1 MMNSRLMSF
10 GMMNAGWLRAV
21 LFALTLLSALPAR
34 AECTATG
41 ACITAGPRLASI
53 DTGKSA
59 LLGPLLGGLLGTG
72 VSLNA
77 LDWNALAGGDLNL
90 LNFLKVLQT
99 QLSLSNPTQ
108 VLNANIT
115 LAQIAN
121 ALAVEA
127 QAEAKPQLA
136 SALSG
141 LASQLNNAGLTVR
154 LGDLLKLNVDTGNL
168 GTTTVNALDM
178 FTGLV
183 QLYNR
188 RNVLT
193 TPVPVGI
200 SGGVLGALGVVNSL
214 QLYAQVIEPP
224 SYVCGPLGS
233 TFYSA
238 AVRIKLKLD
247 LITLAPVTDA
257 LVGSGLL
264 QAASLGIGKL
274 DVYADVARG
283 QGSLA
288 AVNAATRAV
297 TLQVAPGV
305 ADLYI
310 GKIADGVFFNRSKT
324 IQDSDVDFG
333 AIGSLQATLL
343 LGLASVNIP
352 LEVKSIVRAQAPFST
367 SVTMSGN
374 FPQTRTVSSSTMFVT
389 NAANSLVTNLKFRDM
404 PGLGL
409 LQGVVQPLVVT
420 LVTKVVSPLL
430 APVLSGVAD
439 PLLKLLGIGLGEMVV
454 TVEGICQACDDFKLT
469 KAADKSAALPGSTIV
484 YTITFQNSGTTTLN
498 NLKVSDP
505 TPAYT
510 TYVDSSCGA
519 MPAGLACTVAARPEV
534 GSSGKVEWGVTGTLA
549 PGATGSV
556 TVSVKVQ

>member
-1 MMNSRLMSF
+1 MISKLLTL
-10 GMMNAGWLRAV
+10 AWLRNIVAAV
-21 LFALTLLSALPAR
+21 CLLGALPAQ

-41 ACITAGPRLASI
+41 ACITAGPRLASV
-53 DTGKSA
+53 DTNKSA

-77 LDWNALAGGDLNL
+77 VDWNALAGGDLNL

-99 QLSLSNPTQ
+99 QLNLSSPSQ
-108 VLNANIT
+108 VLGANIT

-121 ALAVEA
+121 ALSVQA
-127 QAEAKPQLA
+127 QAEAKTSL
-136 SALSG
+136 STALSG
-141 LASQLNNAGLTVR
+141 LASQLNGAGATVR
-154 LGDLLKLNVDTGNL
+154 LGDLLKVTADTGSL

-178 FTGLV
+178 FTGLI

-200 SGGVLGALGVVNSL
+200 SGGVLGAVGVVNNL

-224 SYVCGPLGS
+224 TYVCGPTGS
-233 TFYSA
+233 SFYSA

-247 LITLAPVTDA
+247 LVSLAPATNT
-257 LVGSGLL
+257 LVGLGLL
-264 QAASLGIGKL
+264 QSASIGIGKL
-274 DVYADVARG
+274 DVYVDVARG

-288 AVNAATRAV
+288 AVSAATKAV
-297 TLQVAPGV
+297 TLEVAPGV

-310 GKIADGVFFNRSKT
+310 GKIEDSVFFSRRA
-324 IQDSDVDFG
+324 ILDSDVDYG
-333 AIGSLQATLL
+333 TIGSLQATLA
-343 LGLASVNIP
+343 LGLAAVNIP
-352 LEVKSIVRAQAPFST
+352 LDVKSIVRAQAPFST

-374 FPQTRTVSSSTMFVT
+374 FPQTRTVRSSTTFVT
-389 NAANSLVTNLKFRDM
+389 NAANSLVTNLKFRTMD
-404 PGLGL
+404 GLGAL
-409 LQGVVQPLVVT
+409 LGVVQPLVETV
-420 LVTKVVSPLL
+420 VTKAITPIL

-454 TVEGICQACDDFKLT
+454 TVEGICQTCDDFKLT
-469 KAADKSAALPGSTIV
+469 KAVDKAAALPGSTIV
-484 YTITFQNSGTTTLN
+484 YTITFENSGTTTLN
-498 NLKVSDP
+498 NLKISDT

-510 TYVDSSCGA
+510 TYADSSCGSV
-519 MPAGLACTVAARPEV
+519 PSGLACSVSAKPEV
-534 GSSGKVEWGVTGTLA
+534 GANGKVEWGISGTLA
-549 PGATGSV
+549 PGASGTV

>member
-1 MMNSRLMSF
+1 MNNNIMSF
-10 GMMNAGWLRAV
+10 TWLHRSLVALCLMAGMLAGA
-21 LFALTLLSALPAR
+21 PAQ
-34 AECTATG
+34 AQCNATG
-41 ACITAGPRLASI
+41 ACITAGPRLASV
-53 DTGKSA
+53 DTNKSA

-77 LDWNALAGGDLNL
+77 LDWNALAGGNLNL

-99 QLSLSNPTQ
+99 QLNLSSPSQ
-108 VLNANIT
+108 VLGANIT
-115 LAQIAN
+115 LAQIAT
-121 ALAVEA
+121 ALSVEA

-136 SALSG
+136 AALSG
-141 LASQLNNAGLTVR
+141 LASQLNGAGATVR
-154 LGDLLKLNVDTGNL
+154 LGDLLKITADTGSL
-168 GTTTVNALDM
+168 GTSTVNALDM

-200 SGGVLGALGVVNSL
+200 SGGVLGAVGVVNSV

-224 SYVCGPLGS
+224 SYVCGPTGS

-257 LVGSGLL
+257 LVGLGLL
-264 QAASLGIGKL
+264 QSASIAIGKL

-288 AVNAATRAV
+288 AVNAASKAV

-310 GKIADGVFFNRSKT
+310 GKIDDGVFFSRSP
-324 IQDSDVDFG
+324 IRDSDVDFG
-333 AIGSLQATLL
+333 SIGSLQATLA
-343 LGLASVNIP
+343 LGLASVNVP
-352 LEVKSIVRAQAPFST
+352 LDVKSIVRAQAPFST

-430 APVLSGVAD
+430 APILSGVAD

-454 TVEGICQACDDFKLT
+454 TVEGICQTCDDFKLT

-484 YTITFQNSGTTTLN
+484 YTITFENTGTTTLN

-510 TYVDSSCGA
+510 TYVDSTCGA
-519 MPAGLACTVAARPEV
+519 MPSGLSCTVASKPEV
-534 GSSGKVEWGVTGTLA
+534 GATGKVEWGVTGTLA

>member
-1 MMNSRLMSF
+1 
-10 GMMNAGWLRAV
+10 
-21 LFALTLLSALPAR
+21 
-34 AECTATG
+34 
-41 ACITAGPRLASI
+41 
-53 DTGKSA
+53 
-59 LLGPLLGGLLGTG
+59 
-72 VSLNA
+72 
-77 LDWNALAGGDLNL
+77 
-90 LNFLKVLQT
+90 
-99 QLSLSNPTQ
+99 
-108 VLNANIT
+108 
-115 LAQIAN
+115 
-121 ALAVEA
+121 
-127 QAEAKPQLA
+127 
-136 SALSG
+136 LSG
-141 LASQLNNAGLTVR
+141 LASQLNGAGATVR
-154 LGDLLKLNVDTGNL
+154 LGDLLKITADTGSL

-200 SGGVLGALGVVNSL
+200 SGGVLAAAGIVNSV

-224 SYVCGPLGS
+224 SYVCGPTGS
-233 TFYSA
+233 TFHSA

-257 LVGSGLL
+257 LVGLGLL
-264 QAASLGIGKL
+264 QSASIAIGKL
-274 DVYADVARG
+274 DVYANVARG

-288 AVNAATRAV
+288 AVNAASKAV

-310 GKIADGVFFNRSKT
+310 GKIDDSVFFSRSP
-324 IQDSDVDFG
+324 IRDSDVDYG
-333 AIGSLQATLL
+333 SIGNLQATLV
-343 LGLASVNIP
+343 LGLASVNVP
-352 LEVKSIVRAQAPFST
+352 LDVKSIVRAQAPFAT
-367 SVTMSGN
+367 SVTMSGS

-389 NAANSLVTNLKFRDM
+389 NAANSLVSNLKFRDM

-430 APVLSGVAD
+430 APILSGVAD

-454 TVEGICQACDDFKLT
+454 TVEGICQTCDDFKLS
-469 KAADKSAALPGSTIV
+469 KAADKSAALPGATIT
-484 YTITFQNSGTTTLN
+484 YTITFENTGTTTLN

-510 TYVDSSCGA
+510 TYVDSNCGS
-519 MPAGLACTVAARPEV
+519 MPAGLSCIVASKPEV
-534 GSSGKVEWGVTGTLA
+534 GATGKVEWGVSGTLA

>member
-1 MMNSRLMSF
+1 MTSHLTCLTWIRTTLAALCLL
-10 GMMNAGWLRAV
+10 AG
-21 LFALTLLSALPAR
+21 LLAAAPAR
-34 AECTATG
+34 AECNVTG
-41 ACITAGPRLASI
+41 ACITAGPRLASV

-77 LDWNALAGGDLNL
+77 LDWNALAGGNMNL
-90 LNFLKVLQT
+90 LNFLKLLQT
-99 QLSLSNPTQ
+99 QLNLSSPSQ
-108 VLNANIT
+108 VLGANLT

-121 ALAVEA
+121 ALALQA
-127 QAEAKPQLA
+127 QAEAQPQLA
-136 SALSG
+136 NALSG
-141 LASQLNNAGLTVR
+141 LASQLNGVGATVR
-154 LGDLLKLNVDTGNL
+154 LGDLLKITADTGTL
-168 GTTTVNALDM
+168 GTSTVNALDM

-200 SGGVLGALGVVNSL
+200 SGGLLGAAGIVNSL

-224 SYVCGPLGS
+224 SYVCGPTGS

-247 LITLAPVTDA
+247 LITLAPVTDT
-257 LVGSGLL
+257 LVGLGLL
-264 QAASLGIGKL
+264 QSASIAIGKL

-310 GKIADGVFFNRSKT
+310 GKIDDSVFFNRSRT
-324 IQDSDVDFG
+324 IQDADVDYG
-333 AIGSLQATLL
+333 AIGALQATLA
-343 LGLASVNIP
+343 LGLASVNVP

-389 NAANSLVTNLKFRDM
+389 NAANSLVANLKFRDM

-420 LVTKVVSPLL
+420 LVTKAVSPLL

-454 TVEGICQACDDFKLT
+454 TVEGICQACDEFALT
-469 KAADKSAALPGSTIV
+469 KAADKAAALPGSTIV
-484 YTITFQNSGTTTLN
+484 YTITFQNKGTTTLN

-510 TYVDSSCGA
+510 TYVDSGCGA
-519 MPAGLACTVAARPEV
+519 MPAGLSCIVSSKPEV
-534 GSSGKVEWGVTGTLA
+534 GATGKVEWGVTGTLA
-549 PGATGSV
+549 PGASGSV
-556 TVSVKVQ
+556 TISVKIQ

>member
-1 MMNSRLMSF
+1 MNNNIMSF
-10 GMMNAGWLRAV
+10 TWLHRSLVALCLMAGMLAGA
-21 LFALTLLSALPAR
+21 PAQ
-34 AECTATG
+34 AQCNATG
-41 ACITAGPRLASI
+41 ACITAGPRLASV
-53 DTGKSA
+53 DTNKSA

-77 LDWNALAGGDLNL
+77 LDWNALAGGNLNL

-99 QLSLSNPTQ
+99 QLNLSSPSQ
-108 VLNANIT
+108 VLGANIT
-115 LAQIAN
+115 LAQIAT
-121 ALAVEA
+121 ALSVEA

-136 SALSG
+136 TALSG
-141 LASQLNNAGLTVR
+141 LASQLNGAGATVR
-154 LGDLLKLNVDTGNL
+154 LGDLLKITADTGSL
-168 GTTTVNALDM
+168 GTSTVNALDM
-178 FTGLV
+178 FTGLI

-200 SGGVLGALGVVNSL
+200 SGGVLGAAGIVNSL

-224 SYVCGPLGS
+224 SYVCGPTGS

-247 LITLAPVTDA
+247 LITLAPVTDT
-257 LVGSGLL
+257 LVGLGLL
-264 QAASLGIGKL
+264 QSASIAIGKL

-288 AVNAATRAV
+288 AVNAATKAV

-310 GKIADGVFFNRSKT
+310 GKIDDSVFFSRSP
-324 IQDSDVDFG
+324 IRDSDVDFG
-333 AIGSLQATLL
+333 SIGNLQATLA
-343 LGLASVNIP
+343 LGLAAVNVP
-352 LEVKSIVRAQAPFST
+352 LDVKSIVRGQAPFST

-430 APVLSGVAD
+430 APILSGVAD

-454 TVEGICQACDDFKLT
+454 TVEDICQTCDDFKLT
-469 KAADKSAALPGSTIV
+469 KAADKSAALPGNTIT
-484 YTITFQNSGTTTLN
+484 YTITFENTGTTTLN

-505 TPAYT
+505 TPTYT

-519 MPAGLACTVAARPEV
+519 MPAGLSCTVASKPEV
-534 GSSGKVEWGVTGTLA
+534 GATGKVEWGVSGTLA

>member
-1 MMNSRLMSF
+1 MTSRFVSF
-10 GMMNAGWLRAV
+10 TWLR
-21 LFALTLLSALPAR
+21 TLLVVLCLASALPAR

-41 ACITAGPRLASI
+41 ACITAGPRLASV
-53 DTGKSA
+53 DTNKSA

-77 LDWNALAGGDLNL
+77 LDWNALAGGNLNL
-90 LNFLKVLQT
+90 LDFLKVLQV
-99 QLSLSNPTQ
+99 QLNLSSPSQ
-108 VLNANIT
+108 VLGTNLT
-115 LAQIAN
+115 LAQIAT
-121 ALAVEA
+121 ALSVQA

-136 SALSG
+136 AALSG
-141 LASQLNNAGLTVR
+141 LASQLNGAGATVR
-154 LGDLLKLNVDTGNL
+154 LGDLLKLSVDTGNL
-168 GTTTVNALDM
+168 GTSTVNALDM

-200 SGGVLGALGVVNSL
+200 SGGLLGSLGILNSL

-224 SYVCGPLGS
+224 SYVCGPTGS

-247 LITLAPVTDA
+247 LLTLAPVTDT
-257 LVGSGLL
+257 LVGIGLL
-264 QAASLGIGKL
+264 QSASLGIGRL

-288 AVNAATRAV
+288 AVNAAAKAV

-310 GKIADGVFFNRSKT
+310 GKIDDSVFFSRSP
-324 IQDSDVDFG
+324 IRDSDVDFG
-333 AIGSLQATLL
+333 AIGNLQATLL

-484 YTITFQNSGTTTLN
+484 YTITFQNAGTTTLN

-519 MPAGLACTVAARPEV
+519 MPAGLSCTVASKPEV
-534 GSSGKVEWGVTGTLA
+534 GASGKVEWGVTGTLA

>member
-1 MMNSRLMSF
+1 MTSRFVSF
-10 GMMNAGWLRAV
+10 TWLRALLVV
-21 LFALTLLSALPAR
+21 LCLAAALPAR
-34 AECTATG
+34 AQCTATG

-53 DTGKSA
+53 DTNKSA

-77 LDWNALAGGDLNL
+77 LDWNALAGGNLNL

-99 QLSLSNPTQ
+99 QLNLSSPSQ
-108 VLNANIT
+108 VLGANVT

-121 ALAVEA
+121 ALSVEA

-136 SALSG
+136 AALSG
-141 LASQLNNAGLTVR
+141 LASQLNGAGATVR
-154 LGDLLKLNVDTGNL
+154 LGDLLKITADTGSL

-178 FTGLV
+178 FTGLI

-200 SGGVLGALGVVNSL
+200 SGGVLGAAGIVNSL

-224 SYVCGPLGS
+224 SYVCGPTGS

-247 LITLAPVTDA
+247 LISLAPLTDT
-257 LVGSGLL
+257 LVGLGLL
-264 QAASLGIGKL
+264 QSASIAIGKL

-288 AVNAATRAV
+288 AVNAATKAV

-310 GKIADGVFFNRSKT
+310 GKIDDGVFFNRTRT
-324 IQDSDVDFG
+324 IQDSDVDYG
-333 AIGSLQATLL
+333 NIGNLQATLA

-352 LEVKSIVRAQAPFST
+352 LDVKSIVRAQAPFST
-367 SVTMSGN
+367 SVTMSGS

-389 NAANSLVTNLKFRDM
+389 NAANSLVSNLKFRDM
-404 PGLGL
+404 PSLGL

-430 APVLSGVAD
+430 APILSGVAD

-454 TVEGICQACDDFKLT
+454 TVEGICQTCDDFKLT
-469 KAADKSAALPGSTIV
+469 KAADKSAALPGATIV
-484 YTITFQNSGTTTLN
+484 YTITFENTGTTTLN

-510 TYVDSSCGA
+510 TYVDSNCGS
-519 MPAGLACTVAARPEV
+519 MPAGLSCIVASKPEV
-534 GSSGKVEWGVTGTLA
+534 GATGKVEWGVSGTLA

-556 TVSVKVQ
+556 TISVKVQ

>member
-1 MMNSRLMSF
+1 MTSRFLSVT
-10 GMMNAGWLRAV
+10 WLR
-21 LFALTLLSALPAR
+21 TLLVVLCLACALPAR
-34 AECTATG
+34 AECTVTG
-41 ACITAGPRLASI
+41 ACITAGPRLASV
-53 DTGKSA
+53 DTNKSA

-72 VSLNA
+72 VSLGA
-77 LDWNALAGGDLNL
+77 VDWNALAGGNLNL

-99 QLSLSNPTQ
+99 QLNLSSPSQ
-108 VLNANIT
+108 VLGANVT

-121 ALAVEA
+121 ALSVEA

-141 LASQLNNAGLTVR
+141 LASQLNGAGATVR
-154 LGDLLKLNVDTGNL
+154 LGDLLKLSVDTGAL
-168 GTTTVNALDM
+168 GTSTINALDM

-200 SGGVLGALGVVNSL
+200 SGGVLGAAGIVNSL

-224 SYVCGPLGS
+224 SYVCGPTGS
-233 TFYSA
+233 SFYSA
-238 AVRIKLKLD
+238 AVRMKLKLD
-247 LITLAPVTDA
+247 LVTLAPVTDT
-257 LVGSGLL
+257 LVGLGLL
-264 QAASLGIGKL
+264 QSASIAIGKL
-274 DVYADVARG
+274 DVYVDVARG

-288 AVNAATRAV
+288 AVNAASKAV

-310 GKIADGVFFNRSKT
+310 GKIDDGVFFSRT
-324 IQDSDVDFG
+324 RAIQDSDVDYG
-333 AIGSLQATLL
+333 SIGNLQATLA
-343 LGLASVNIP
+343 LGLAAVNVP
-352 LEVKSIVRAQAPFST
+352 LEVKSIVRGQAPFST
-367 SVTMSGN
+367 SVTMSGS
-374 FPQTRTVSSSTMFVT
+374 FPQTRTVSTSTVFVT
-389 NAANSLVTNLKFRDM
+389 NAANSLVSNLKFRDM

-409 LQGVVQPLVVT
+409 LQGVVQPLMVT
-420 LVTKVVSPLL
+420 LVTKTVSPLL
-430 APVLSGVAD
+430 APILSGVAD

-454 TVEGICQACDDFKLT
+454 TVEGICQTCDDFKLT

-484 YTITFQNSGTTTLN
+484 YTITFENTGTTTLD

-510 TYVDSSCGA
+510 TYVDSNCGA
-519 MPAGLACTVAARPEV
+519 MPAGLSCTVASKPEV
-534 GSSGKVEWGVTGTLA
+534 GSTGKVEWGVSGTLA

>member
-1 MMNSRLMSF
+1 MTSRFVSF
-10 GMMNAGWLRAV
+10 TWLR
-21 LFALTLLSALPAR
+21 TLLVVLCLASALPAR

-41 ACITAGPRLASI
+41 ACITAGPRLASV
-53 DTGKSA
+53 DTNKSA

-77 LDWNALAGGDLNL
+77 LDWNALAGGNVNL
-90 LNFLKVLQT
+90 LDFLKVLQA
-99 QLSLSNPTQ
+99 QLNLSSPSQ
-108 VLNANIT
+108 VLGANLT
-115 LAQIAN
+115 LAQIAT
-121 ALAVEA
+121 ALSVQA

-136 SALSG
+136 AALSG
-141 LASQLNNAGLTVR
+141 LASQLNGAGATVR
-154 LGDLLKLNVDTGNL
+154 LGDLLKLSVDTGNL
-168 GTTTVNALDM
+168 GTSTVNALDM
-178 FTGLV
+178 FTGLI
-183 QLYNR
+183 QLYNK

-200 SGGVLGALGVVNSL
+200 SGGLLGSLGVVNSL

-224 SYVCGPLGS
+224 SYVCGPTGS

-257 LVGSGLL
+257 LVGLGLL
-264 QAASLGIGKL
+264 QSASIAIGKL

-288 AVNAATRAV
+288 AVNAAAKAV

-310 GKIADGVFFNRSKT
+310 GKIDDSVFFSRSP
-324 IQDSDVDFG
+324 IRDSDVDFG
-333 AIGSLQATLL
+333 SIGALQATLV

-352 LEVKSIVRAQAPFST
+352 LDVKSIVRAQAPFST
-367 SVTMSGN
+367 SVTMTGN

-454 TVEGICQACDDFKLT
+454 TVEGICQTCDDFKLT

-484 YTITFQNSGTTTLN
+484 YTITFENKGTTTLN

-519 MPAGLACTVAARPEV
+519 MPAGLSCTVASKPEV
-534 GSSGKVEWGVTGTLA
+534 GATGKVEWGVTGTLA
-549 PGATGSV
+549 PGASGSV

>member
-1 MMNSRLMSF
+1 MTSRFVSF
-10 GMMNAGWLRAV
+10 TWLR
-21 LFALTLLSALPAR
+21 TLLVILCLAAALPAR
-34 AECTATG
+34 AECNATG
-41 ACITAGPRLASI
+41 ACITAGPRLASV
-53 DTGKSA
+53 DTNKSA

-77 LDWNALAGGDLNL
+77 LDWNALAGGNLNL

-99 QLSLSNPTQ
+99 QLNLSSPSQ
-108 VLNANIT
+108 VLGANIT
-115 LAQIAN
+115 LAQIAT
-121 ALAVEA
+121 ALSVEA

-136 SALSG
+136 AALSG
-141 LASQLNNAGLTVR
+141 LASQLNGAGATVR
-154 LGDLLKLNVDTGNL
+154 LGDLLKITADTGSL

-178 FTGLV
+178 FTGLI

-200 SGGVLGALGVVNSL
+200 SGGVLAAAGIVNSL

-224 SYVCGPLGS
+224 SYVCGPTGS

-247 LITLAPVTDA
+247 LITLAPLTDT
-257 LVGSGLL
+257 LVGLGLL
-264 QAASLGIGKL
+264 QSASIAIGKL

-283 QGSLA
+283 QGSLS
-288 AVNAATRAV
+288 AVNAASKAV

-310 GKIADGVFFNRSKT
+310 GKIDDSVFFSRSP
-324 IQDSDVDFG
+324 IRDSDVDYG
-333 AIGSLQATLL
+333 NIGNLQATLA

-352 LEVKSIVRAQAPFST
+352 LDVKSIVRGQAPFST
-367 SVTMSGN
+367 SVTMSGS
-374 FPQTRTVSSSTMFVT
+374 FPQTRTVSSSSTFVT
-389 NAANSLVTNLKFRDM
+389 NAANDLVTKLKFRDM

-420 LVTKVVSPLL
+420 LVTKVVSPLV
-430 APVLSGVAD
+430 APILSGVAD

-454 TVEGICQACDDFKLT
+454 TVEGICQTCDDFKLT
-469 KAADKSAALPGSTIV
+469 KAADKSAALPGATIT
-484 YTITFQNSGTTTLN
+484 YTITFENTGTTTLN

-510 TYVDSSCGA
+510 TYVDSNCGS
-519 MPAGLACTVAARPEV
+519 MPAGLSCSVASKPEV
-534 GSSGKVEWGVTGTLA
+534 GATGKVEWGVTGTLA

-556 TVSVKVQ
+556 SVSVKVQ

>member
-1 MMNSRLMSF
+1 MNSRLMSF
-10 GMMNAGWLRAV
+10 GMMNAGWLRTI
-21 LFALTLLSALPAR
+21 LLALCLLSALPAR
-34 AECTATG
+34 AECTTTG
-41 ACITAGPRLASI
+41 ACITAGPRLASV

-72 VSLNA
+72 VALNV

-108 VLNANIT
+108 VLNAQVT

-121 ALAVEA
+121 ALSVQA

-136 SALSG
+136 AALSG
-141 LASQLNNAGLTVR
+141 LASQLNNAVLTVR

-178 FTGLV
+178 LTGLV

-188 RNVLT
+188 RNVIS

-200 SGGVLGALGVVNSL
+200 SGGLLGALGVVNSL
-214 QLYAQVIEPP
+214 QLYTQVIEPP
-224 SYVCGPLGS
+224 SYVCGPTGS
-233 TFYSA
+233 NFYSA

-247 LITLAPVTDA
+247 LITLAPVTKT
-257 LVGSGLL
+257 LVGIGLL
-264 QAASLGIGKL
+264 ESASIGIGKL

-288 AVNAATRAV
+288 AVDAATRAV

-310 GKIADGVFFNRSKT
+310 GKIEDSVFFSRT
-324 IQDSDVDFG
+324 RPIQDSDVDFG
-333 AIGSLQATLL
+333 AIGTLQATLL

-352 LEVKSIVRAQAPFST
+352 LEVKSIVRAQAPNST
-367 SVTMSGN
+367 TVTMSGN
-374 FPQTRTVSSSTMFVT
+374 FPQTRTVSSSTLFVT

-404 PGLGL
+404 PGLGI

-420 LVTKVVSPLL
+420 LVTKAVSPLL

-469 KAADKSAALPGSTIV
+469 KAADKVAALPGSTIV
-484 YTITFQNSGTTTLN
+484 YTITFQNNGTTTLD

-510 TYVDSSCGA
+510 TYVDSGCGA
-519 MPAGLACTVAARPEV
+519 MPAGLACNVASKPAV
-534 GSSGKVEWGVTGTLA
+534 GATGKVEWGVTGTLA

-556 TVSVKVQ
+556 TVTVKVQ

>member
-1 MMNSRLMSF
+1 MKSRFVSF
-10 GMMNAGWLRAV
+10 TWLRTILV
-21 LFALTLLSALPAR
+21 TLCLLAALPAR

-41 ACITAGPRLASI
+41 ACITAGPRLASV
-53 DTGKSA
+53 DTGQSA

-77 LDWNALAGGDLNL
+77 LDWNALAGGNLNL
-90 LNFLKVLQT
+90 LDFLKVLQV
-99 QLSLSNPTQ
+99 QLNLSSPSQ
-108 VLNANIT
+108 VLGTNLT
-115 LAQIAN
+115 LAQIAT
-121 ALAVEA
+121 ALSVQA
-127 QAEAKPQLA
+127 QAEARPQLA

-141 LASQLNNAGLTVR
+141 LASKLNNAGLTVR

-183 QLYNR
+183 QLYNK

-193 TPVPVGI
+193 TPVPIGI
-200 SGGVLGALGVVNSL
+200 SGGVLGALGVVNNL

-224 SYVCGPLGS
+224 VYNCGPTGS
-233 TFYSA
+233 TFHSA
-238 AVRIKLKLD
+238 AIRIKLKLD
-247 LITLAPVTDA
+247 LVTLAPVTDTLIA
-257 LVGSGLL
+257 TGLFKS
-264 QAASLGIGKL
+264 ASVGIGKL
-274 DVYADVARG
+274 DVYVEVARG
-283 QGSLA
+283 EGSLA
-288 AVNAATRAV
+288 AVNAAAKAV

-310 GKIADGVFFNRSKT
+310 GKIEDDVFFNRARR
-324 IQDSDVDFG
+324 ILDSDVQFG
-333 AIGSLQATLL
+333 TIGALKATLL
-343 LGLASVNIP
+343 LSLVSIDLP
-352 LEVKSIVRAQAPFST
+352 IEVKSIVRGQAPFST
-367 SVTMSGN
+367 SVTMSGS
-374 FPQTRTVSSSTMFVT
+374 FPQTRTVSSSTLFVT
-389 NAANSLVTNLKFRDM
+389 NAANSLASKLQIRVAN
-404 PGLGL
+404 LGL
-409 LQGVVQPLVVT
+409 LEGVVLPLLET
-420 LVTKVVSPLL
+420 LVTKVVTPLL

-469 KAADKSAALPGSTIV
+469 KAADRTAALPGSTIV

-519 MPAGLACTVAARPEV
+519 MPAGLACTVASKPAV
-534 GSSGKVEWGVTGTLA
+534 GATGKVEWGVTGTLA

>member
-1 MMNSRLMSF
+1 MNNNIMSF
-10 GMMNAGWLRAV
+10 TWLRRSLV
-21 LFALTLLSALPAR
+21 ALCLMAGMLAGAPAQ
-34 AECTATG
+34 AQCNATG
-41 ACITAGPRLASI
+41 ACITAGPRLASV
-53 DTGKSA
+53 DTNKSA

-72 VSLNA
+72 VSLGA
-77 LDWNALAGGDLNL
+77 LDWNALAGGNLNL
-90 LNFLKVLQT
+90 LSFLKVLQT
-99 QLSLSNPTQ
+99 QLNLSSPSQ
-108 VLNANIT
+108 VLGANIS
-115 LAQIAN
+115 LAQIAT
-121 ALAVEA
+121 ALSVEA

-136 SALSG
+136 AALSG
-141 LASQLNNAGLTVR
+141 LASQLNGVGATVR
-154 LGDLLKLNVDTGNL
+154 LGDLLKITADTGSL
-168 GTTTVNALDM
+168 GTSTVNALDM

-200 SGGVLGALGVVNSL
+200 SGGVLGAAGIVNSV

-224 SYVCGPLGS
+224 SYVCGPTGS

-247 LITLAPVTDA
+247 LITLAPVTDT
-257 LVGSGLL
+257 LVGLGLL
-264 QAASLGIGKL
+264 QSASIAIGKL

-288 AVNAATRAV
+288 AVNAASKAV

-310 GKIADGVFFNRSKT
+310 GKIDDGVFFSRSP
-324 IQDSDVDFG
+324 IRDSDVDFG
-333 AIGSLQATLL
+333 SIGSLQATLA
-343 LGLASVNIP
+343 LGLAAVNVP
-352 LEVKSIVRAQAPFST
+352 LDVKSIVRAQAPFST

-374 FPQTRTVSSSTMFVT
+374 FPQTRTVSSSTTFVT

-420 LVTKVVSPLL
+420 LVTKTVSPLL
-430 APVLSGVAD
+430 APILSGVVD

-454 TVEGICQACDDFKLT
+454 TVEGICQTCDDFKLS
-469 KAADKSAALPGSTIV
+469 KAADKSAALPGATIT
-484 YTITFQNSGTTTLN
+484 YTITFENTGTTTLN

-519 MPAGLACTVAARPEV
+519 MPAGLSCTVASKPEV
-534 GSSGKVEWGVTGTLA
+534 GAAGKVEWGVSGTLA

>member
-1 MMNSRLMSF
+1 MTSRFVSF
-10 GMMNAGWLRAV
+10 TWLR
-21 LFALTLLSALPAR
+21 TLLVVLCLASALPAR

-41 ACITAGPRLASI
+41 ACITAGPRLASV
-53 DTGKSA
+53 DTNKSA

-77 LDWNALAGGDLNL
+77 LDWNALAGGNVNL
-90 LNFLKVLQT
+90 LDFLKVLQA
-99 QLSLSNPTQ
+99 QLNLSSPSQ
-108 VLNANIT
+108 VLGANLT
-115 LAQIAN
+115 LAQIAT
-121 ALAVEA
+121 ALSVQA

-136 SALSG
+136 AALSG
-141 LASQLNNAGLTVR
+141 LASQLNGAGATVR
-154 LGDLLKLNVDTGNL
+154 LGDLLKLSVDTGNL
-168 GTTTVNALDM
+168 GTSTVNALDM
-178 FTGLV
+178 FTGLI
-183 QLYNR
+183 QLYNK

-200 SGGVLGALGVVNSL
+200 SGGLLGSLGVVNSL

-224 SYVCGPLGS
+224 SYVCGPTGS

-247 LITLAPVTDA
+247 LITLAPVTDT
-257 LVGSGLL
+257 LVGLGLL
-264 QAASLGIGKL
+264 QSASIAIGKL

-288 AVNAATRAV
+288 AVNAAAKAV

-310 GKIADGVFFNRSKT
+310 GKIDDSVFFSRSP
-324 IQDSDVDFG
+324 IRDSDVDFG
-333 AIGSLQATLL
+333 SIGALQATLV

-352 LEVKSIVRAQAPFST
+352 LDVKSIVRAQAPFST
-367 SVTMSGN
+367 SVTMTGN

-454 TVEGICQACDDFKLT
+454 TVEGICQTCDDFKLT

-484 YTITFQNSGTTTLN
+484 YTITFENKGTTTLN

-519 MPAGLACTVAARPEV
+519 MPAGLSCTVASKPEV
-534 GSSGKVEWGVTGTLA
+534 GATGKVEWGVTGTLA
-549 PGATGSV
+549 PGASGSV